1 MAFVFYEMSASHSV
15 WEDLY
20 EDVSFGLFAIHCQLE
35 DHSLAYGLNAAC
47 GFNLS
52 RTSKDLELGNAAV
65 FPVFYWNDELH
76 FRDWTLFKNKG
87 SSQVQINGMDNGLFS
102 DLPSESRHFLIP
114 EKKEVDYF
122 LKVEGEV
129 NPSGILEKLLKI
141 PRLITAY
148 HMESSKIKS
157 KHNLIY

>member
-1 MAFVFYEMSASHSV
+1 MSALHSI
-15 WEDLY
+15 WEDLL
-20 EDVSFGLFAIHCQLE
+20 EDVSYGLFAIHSQSE
-35 DHSLAYGLNAAC
+35 DHSLAYSLNAAC
-47 GFNLS
+47 SFSLS
-52 RTSKDLELGNAAV
+52 RTSTDLELGNAAF

-76 FRDWTLFKNKG
+76 FRVWTLFKNKG
-87 SSQVQINGMDNGLFS
+87 YGALHLNGLDTGLFS
-102 DLPSESRHFLIP
+102 DQSSEKRHYLIP

-129 NPSGILEKLLKI
+129 NAASILEKLLKI

-148 HMESSKIKS
+148 HLEASGLKS